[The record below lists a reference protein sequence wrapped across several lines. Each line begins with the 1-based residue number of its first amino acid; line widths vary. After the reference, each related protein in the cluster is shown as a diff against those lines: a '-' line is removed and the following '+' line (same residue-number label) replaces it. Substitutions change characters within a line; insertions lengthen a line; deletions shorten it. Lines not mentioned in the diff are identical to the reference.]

1 MMAMLAGVMCHRDL
15 QTALARGLEGQQ
27 FFKWALAHYYRFG
40 AHVPWSFVLSNFFL
54 AAAGNMVG
62 GIGLVTLNRFTQARS
77 GGASQ
82 AGSA

>member
-1 MMAMLAGVMCHRDL
+1 MTVDDRDEHPVEPRG
-15 QTALARGLEGQQ
+15 ALRAPGLRVLGI
-27 FFKWALAHYYRFG
+27 RFG

-77 GGASQ
+77 GATSAS
-82 AGSA
+82 G